1 VAISDGGC
9 ENMVEQSERLIN
21 NMDIQQS
28 ILNKAMQ
35 DKFTLVFDLPPI
47 LKPIARKY
55 DRTNRK

>member
-1 VAISDGGC
+1 
-9 ENMVEQSERLIN
+9 
-21 NMDIQQS
+21 MDIQQS